1 MQSHPQRSLRREA
14 GSTTPPYA
22 LTPMRA
28 LALEHHHS
36 NPVGIYGDVLLGRGI
51 EVHRVRLDLGE
62 ALPDWREYDLLV
74 VMGGAMSVYEEDAY
88 PWLVAEKRAIR
99 EAVTTGCPYFGVC
112 LGSQLLASALGSRVF
127 RGPEPELGV
136 NPIFL
141 CEAARRDP
149 VFRAFP
155 LDVEVF
161 EFHSDTFALPEGA
174 VRLARSPRYENQ
186 AFNVGRTAY
195 GIQCHLEPSLD
206 DARDWFSGSF
216 GETFEARYGRGS
228 LAGFL
233 EEYAHSMPLLQQTG
247 RQLFRRWLENALAHG
262 RPSSAASGAG
272 MATVLDKGLL
282 DRAREQERIS
292 RLLDEAR
299 AGHSGAIVICG
310 ETGVGKTALLDA
322 AAERAEGMRVLR
334 VSGVEDVSER
344 PYVGFEELCWPLLDG
359 IGALPDTLRQALSA
373 TLGLAGAERGDRF
386 AAYAGA
392 MWLLAAAAE
401 KRPLLVCVDDADLL
415 DDGSLDALAFIAGR
429 IGEEGIALLLATG
442 GDPGMFG
449 AAEIVEL
456 QPLDRATSLVLL
468 ERSFGDELSPTVV
481 AEVVGVAR
489 GNPLALREIPLG
501 LTPGQRVGSV
511 PFGDAFLTCTSAER
525 AILARI
531 SALGE
536 NARRALLVLALSYGE
551 DDAAVARA
559 LPSVRSSLEE
569 LKPAEEAALVTISD
583 GRFSFPHPLVRS
595 TVVYGALRSERSAA
609 HAALAGASNSDS
621 STWHAALAAP
631 GPDERIA
638 ASLEYAAGRA
648 LSRHAPSAAARALEL
663 AARLS
668 PARSKRARRLVG
680 AAQAAALAG
689 HIYAAID
696 HAEAALPE
704 LDEGESRAAAELLL
718 GSLLARS
725 GSASQARDLLLDG
738 AARCEASYKPAA
750 ARLLAAAVIPAL
762 RAGSPARACEIG
774 RRALEVA
781 EGGPIEAA
789 AALMLGTAL
798 TFNGDPRKGRAL
810 LFQAIEL
817 HEQLHAEPQL
827 RAYLGAGLRLVGEH
841 DRARDVLAQLIANA
855 RSHGAFG
862 LLPYA
867 LVRLADVELDT
878 GHWPAAHAA
887 LTEAAALARETGQGA
902 DQGLAA
908 GALAW
913 LDAARG
919 RAADCRRHAGEAIAL
934 AVRLGAGSRLDRA
947 VPALGLL
954 ALGYGEL
961 DAAIE
966 HLAEVR
972 QTQLE
977 QGWCDAAVPPHRAR
991 DLIEALVRAGRA
1003 ADAERELSIF
1013 EQESRQTER
1022 PSALAALA
1030 CCRGLLASPDAVD
1043 GLFRD
1048 SLAHGSDVVGPFE
1061 HARTLLAYGR
1071 RLREVGRAAE
1081 AVKHLEGAFTGF
1093 AQLGA
1098 EPWLVQARSE
1108 LEACGATPPDL
1119 PADPLTGLGERELQ
1133 VALALARGETAEEA
1147 AEHLLLT
1154 VPTVKHLWGQVL
1166 QSSRD
1171 AQSKI

>member
-1 MQSHPQRSLRREA
+1 
-14 GSTTPPYA
+14 
-22 LTPMRA
+22 MRA
-28 LALEHHHS
+28 LALEHLHS
-36 NPVGIYGDVLLGRGI
+36 NPVGVYGDVLLDRGI

-74 VMGGAMSVYEEDAY
+74 VMGGGMSVYEEDAY

-136 NPIFL
+136 NPVFL

-155 LDVEVF
+155 RDIEVM
-161 EFHSDTFALPEGA
+161 EFHSDTFDLPEGA
-174 VRLARSPRYENQ
+174 VRLARSSRYENQ

-195 GIQCHLEPSLD
+195 AIQCHLEPSLD
-206 DARDWFSGSF
+206 DARDWFDGSL

-228 LAGFL
+228 VAGFL
-233 EEYAHSMPLLQQTG
+233 DEYAHSMPLLQQTA

-262 RPSSAASGAG
+262 RLASAASSAG
-272 MATVLDKGLL
+272 TATVPDQGLL
-282 DRAREQERIS
+282 GRTRELERIG

-299 AGHSGAIVICG
+299 GGRSGAIVICG

-322 AAERAEGMRVLR
+322 ALERADGMRVLR
-334 VSGVEDVSER
+334 ISGVEDVGER
-344 PYVGFEELCWPLLDG
+344 PYAGFEELCRPLLSG

-373 TLGLAGAERGDRF
+373 TLGLGTAERGDRF

-401 KRPLLVCVDDADLL
+401 EDPLLVCVDDAHLL
-415 DDGSLDALAFIAGR
+415 DDASLEALAFIAGR
-429 IGEEGIALLLATG
+429 IGAEGIALLIATG
-442 GDPGMFG
+442 GDPGTFG

-456 QPLDRATSLVLL
+456 QPLDRAASLTIL
-468 ERSFGDELSPTVV
+468 ERRFGDELSPTMV
-481 AEVVGVAR
+481 AEVVDVAR
-489 GNPLALREIPLG
+489 GNPLALREIPLS
-501 LTPGQRVGSV
+501 LTPGQRVGIA
-511 PFGDAFLTCTSAER
+511 PLGDALLNCRSAER

-536 NARRALLVLALSYGE
+536 DARRALLVVALSYGGN
-551 DDAAVARA
+551 DAAVARA
-559 LPSVRSSLEE
+559 LQSAHLSREE
-569 LKPAEEAALVTISD
+569 LRPAEEAALVAISG

-595 TVVYGALRSERSAA
+595 TVVYGALRSERRAA
-609 HAALAGASNSDS
+609 HAALAGASNSNS
-621 STWHAALAAP
+621 SIWHAALAAS

-638 ASLEYAAGRA
+638 ALLEDAAGRA
-648 LSRHAPSAAARALEL
+648 LSRHAHSAAARALEL

-668 PARSKRARRLVG
+668 PARAKRARRLVG
-680 AAQAAALAG
+680 AAEAAALAG

-696 HAEAALPE
+696 HVEAALPE
-704 LDEGESRAAAELLL
+704 LDDGGTRAAAELLL

-725 GSASQARDLLLDG
+725 GSASRARDLLLDG
-738 AARCEASYKPAA
+738 AARCKASYKPAA

-774 RRALEVA
+774 RRAFEVA

-798 TFNGDPRKGRAL
+798 TFNGAPRDGRAL
-810 LFQAIEL
+810 LLRAIEL
-817 HEQLHAEPQL
+817 REHLHAEPQL
-827 RAYLGAGLRLVGEH
+827 RAYLGAGLRLAGEH
-841 DRARDVLAQLIANA
+841 DRARDVLAELIANA
-855 RSHGAFG
+855 RSHGTFG

-878 GHWPAAHAA
+878 GHWPLAHAA
-887 LTEAAALARETGQGA
+887 LAEAASLARETGQGA
-902 DQGLAA
+902 DQGLAS

-913 LDAARG
+913 LDAAQG
-919 RAADCRRHAGEAIAL
+919 RAVDCRRHAGEAIAL
-934 AVRLGAGSRLDRA
+934 AMRLGVGSRLDRA

-954 ALGYGEL
+954 ALGCGEF

-966 HLAEVR
+966 HLVEVR
-972 QTQLE
+972 KTQLQ
-977 QGWCDAAVPPHRAR
+977 QGWCDAAVPPHRTR
-991 DLIEALVRAGRA
+991 DLIEALVRAGRV
-1003 ADAERELSIF
+1003 ADAEREVSIF
-1013 EQESRQTER
+1013 EQESHQTER

-1030 CCRGLLASPDAVD
+1030 CCRGLLASADAVD
-1043 GLFRD
+1043 GLFRE

-1061 HARTLLAYGR
+1061 HARTLLEYGR

-1081 AVKHLEGAFTGF
+1081 AVEHLEGAFTDF

-1098 EPWLVQARSE
+1098 KPWIAQARNE
-1108 LEACGATPPDL
+1108 LEACGVTPPDL
-1119 PADPLTGLGERELQ
+1119 PADPLSGLGERELQ
-1133 VALALARGETAEEA
+1133 VALALTRGETPEEA

-1154 VPTVKHLWGQVL
+1154 VPTVKHLWGQISR
-1166 QSSRD
+1166 SSKDFTKQKSDPVIR
-1171 AQSKI
+1171 SL

>member
-1 MQSHPQRSLRREA
+1 
-14 GSTTPPYA
+14 
-22 LTPMRA
+22 MRA
-28 LALEHHHS
+28 LALEHLRS
-36 NPVGIYGDVLLGRGI
+36 NPVGVYGDVLQDRGI
-51 EVHRVRLDLGE
+51 EVDRVRLDLGE

-74 VMGGAMSVYEEDAY
+74 VMGGGMSVYEEDAY

-155 LDVEVF
+155 PDVEVF
-161 EFHSDTFALPEGA
+161 EWHSDTFDLPEGA
-174 VRLARSPRYENQ
+174 VRLARSSRYENQ
-186 AFNVGRTAY
+186 AFHVGRTAY
-195 GIQCHLEPSLD
+195 AIQCHLEPSLD
-206 DARDWFSGSF
+206 DVRDWFDTMPSL

-228 LAGFL
+228 IVGFL
-233 EEYAHSMPLLQQTG
+233 EEYARSMPLLQQTA

-262 RPSSAASGAG
+262 RPAAAASGART
-272 MATVLDKGLL
+272 ATVSDEGLL
-282 DRAREQERIS
+282 CRAREQERIG

-299 AGHSGAIVICG
+299 AGRSGAIVICG

-344 PYVGFEELCWPLLDG
+344 PYAGFEELCRPLLG
-359 IGALPDTLRQALSA
+359 RISALPDTFRQALSA
-373 TLGLAGAERGDRF
+373 TLGLAAAERGDRL

-392 MWLLAAAAE
+392 LWLLAAAAE
-401 KRPLLVCVDDADLL
+401 EDPLLVCVDDVHLL
-415 DDGSLDALAFIAGR
+415 DDASLEALAFIAGR
-429 IGEEGIALLLATG
+429 LGAEGIALLVATG
-442 GDPGMFG
+442 GDPGTFG
-449 AAEIVEL
+449 AAEVIEL
-456 QPLDRATSLVLL
+456 QPLDRAASLTLL

-481 AEVVGVAR
+481 AEVVDVAR
-489 GNPLALREIPLG
+489 GNPLALREIPLS

-511 PFGDAFLTCTSAER
+511 PLGEALLTCRSAEH

-531 SALGE
+531 SVLGE
-536 NARRALLVLALSYGE
+536 DARRALLVVALSYGE
-551 DDAAVARA
+551 DGAAIARA
-559 LPSVRSSLEE
+559 LQSACVSLEE
-569 LKPAEEAALVTISD
+569 LRPAQEAALVAISG

-595 TVVYGALRSERSAA
+595 TVVYGALCSERRAA

-638 ASLEYAAGRA
+638 ASLEDAAGRA
-648 LSRHAPSAAARALEL
+648 LSRHAHSAAARALEL

-668 PARSKRARRLVG
+668 PARAERARRLVG
-680 AAQAAALAG
+680 AAKAAALAG
-689 HIYAAID
+689 HIYAAVD
-696 HAEAALPE
+696 HVEAALPA
-704 LDEGESRAAAELLL
+704 LDEGASRAAAELLL
-718 GSLLARS
+718 GNLLARS
-725 GSASQARDLLLDG
+725 GSASRARDLLLDG
-738 AARCEASYKPAA
+738 AARCEASDKPAA

-774 RRALEVA
+774 QQALALA

-798 TFNGDPRKGRAL
+798 TFNGDPGNGRAL
-810 LFQAIEL
+810 LLRAIEL
-817 HEQLHAEPQL
+817 REQLHAEPQL
-827 RAYLGAGLRLVGEH
+827 LAYLGAGLRLAGEH

-887 LTEAAALARETGQGA
+887 LAEAASLARETGQGA
-902 DQGLAA
+902 DQGLAS

-913 LDAARG
+913 LDAAQG
-919 RAADCRRHAGEAIAL
+919 RAVDCRRHAGEAIAL
-934 AVRLGAGSRLDRA
+934 AARLGAGSRLDRA

-954 ALGYGEL
+954 ALGCGEL
-961 DAAIE
+961 DSAIE

-972 QTQLE
+972 KTQLE

-1003 ADAERELSIF
+1003 ADAEREVSIF

-1030 CCRGLLASPDAVD
+1030 CCQGLLSSAVD

-1081 AVKHLEGAFTGF
+1081 AVEHLEGAFTGF

-1098 EPWLVQARSE
+1098 EPWLAQARSE

-1119 PADPLTGLGERELQ
+1119 PADPLSGLGERELQ
-1133 VALALARGETAEEA
+1133 AALALARGETPEEA

-1154 VPTVKHLWGQVL
+1154 VPTVRHLWGQVL
-1166 QSSRD
+1166 QSRRD
-1171 AQSKI
+1171 AAKQI

>member
-1 MQSHPQRSLRREA
+1 
-14 GSTTPPYA
+14 
-22 LTPMRA
+22 MRA
-28 LALEHHHS
+28 LALEHLHS
-36 NPVGIYGDVLLGRGI
+36 NPVGVYGDVLVDRGI
-51 EVHRVRLDLGE
+51 EVNRVRLDLGE
-62 ALPDWREYDLLV
+62 ALPNWREYDLLV

-99 EAVTTGCPYFGVC
+99 EAVTAGCPYFGVC
-112 LGSQLLASALGSRVF
+112 LGSQLLASALGARVF

-155 LDVEVF
+155 PDIEVF
-161 EFHSDTFALPEGA
+161 EFHSDTLDLPEGA

-186 AFNVGRTAY
+186 AFHVGRTAY
-195 GIQCHLEPSLD
+195 AIQCHLEPSLD
-206 DARDWFSGSF
+206 DARDWFDAPSL

-228 LAGFL
+228 LAVFL
-233 EEYAHSMPLLQQTG
+233 EEYARSMPLLQQTA
-247 RQLFRRWLENALAHG
+247 RQLFRRWLENALVHG
-262 RPSSAASGAG
+262 RSVSAASGAG
-272 MATVLDKGLL
+272 MTTVADEGLL
-282 DRAREQERIS
+282 GRAREQERIG

-299 AGHSGAIVICG
+299 AGRSGAIVICG

-322 AAERAEGMRVLR
+322 AAERADGMRVLG
-334 VSGVEDVSER
+334 VSGVENVSER
-344 PYVGFEELCWPLLDG
+344 PYAGFEELCRPLLGG

-373 TLGLAGAERGDRF
+373 TLGLAAAERGDRF

-392 MWLLAAAAE
+392 LWLLAAAAE
-401 KRPLLVCVDDADLL
+401 EAPLLVCVDDAHLL
-415 DDGSLDALAFIAGR
+415 DDASLEAFSFIAGR
-429 IGEEGIALLLATG
+429 IGSEGIALLVATG
-442 GDPGMFG
+442 GDPGTFG

-456 QPLDRATSLVLL
+456 QPLDRAASLTLL
-468 ERSFGDELSPTVV
+468 ERRFGEGLSPTVV
-481 AEVVGVAR
+481 AEVVDVAR
-489 GNPLALREIPLG
+489 GNPLALREIPLS

-511 PFGDAFLTCTSAER
+511 PLGDTLITCRSAER

-536 NARRALLVLALSYGE
+536 EARRALLVVALSCGE
-551 DDAAVARA
+551 DGETIAQALKSAR
-559 LPSVRSSLEE
+559 LSLAD
-569 LKPAEEAALVTISD
+569 LRAAEEAALVAISG

-595 TVVYGALRSERSAA
+595 TVVYGALRSERRAA

-631 GPDERIA
+631 GPDEAIA
-638 ASLEYAAGRA
+638 ASLEDAAGRA
-648 LSRHAPSAAARALEL
+648 LSRHAHSAAARALEL

-668 PARSKRARRLVG
+668 PARGQRARRLV
-680 AAQAAALAG
+680 AAAEAAALAG
-689 HIYAAID
+689 HIYAAVD
-696 HAEAALPE
+696 HVEAALPE
-704 LDEGESRAAAELLL
+704 LDDGASRAAAQLLL

-725 GSASQARDLLLDG
+725 GSASRARDLLLDG
-738 AARCEASYKPAA
+738 AARCEASYRSAA

-774 RRALEVA
+774 QRALKVA
-781 EGGPIEAA
+781 EGSPIEAA

-798 TFNGDPRKGRAL
+798 TFNGDPRNGRSL
-810 LFQAIEL
+810 LLRAVEL
-817 HEQLHAEPQL
+817 REQLTAEPQL
-827 RAYLGAGLRLVGEH
+827 CAYLGAGLRLAGEH
-841 DRARDVLAQLIANA
+841 DRAREVLAQLIANA
-855 RSHGAFG
+855 RSQGAFG

-887 LTEAAALARETGQGA
+887 LAEAASLARETGHGA
-902 DQGLAA
+902 DQGLAS

-913 LDAARG
+913 LNAAQG
-919 RAADCRRHAGEAIAL
+919 RAVDCRLHASQAIAL
-934 AVRLGAGSRLDRA
+934 AVRLGIGSRLDRA

-954 ALGYGEL
+954 ALGCGEL
-961 DAAIE
+961 EAAIE
-966 HLAEVR
+966 HLTDVR

-1003 ADAERELSIF
+1003 ADAARELSIF
-1013 EQESRQTER
+1013 EQECRQTER

-1030 CCRGLLASPDAVD
+1030 CCRGLLASPDKID
-1043 GLFRD
+1043 RLFRD
-1048 SLAHGSDVVGPFE
+1048 SLAHGTEVVGPFE
-1061 HARTLLAYGR
+1061 HARTFLAYGR

-1081 AVKHLEGAFTGF
+1081 AVEHLEGAFTGF

-1098 EPWLVQARSE
+1098 MPWLAQARSE

-1119 PADPLTGLGERELQ
+1119 PADSLSRLGERELQ
-1133 VALALARGETAEEA
+1133 VALALAHGETPEEA
-1147 AEHLLLT
+1147 AEHLLMT
-1154 VPTVKHLWGQVL
+1154 VPTVKHLWNKVL
-1166 QSSRD
+1166 RS
-1171 AQSKI
+1171 

>member
-1 MQSHPQRSLRREA
+1 
-14 GSTTPPYA
+14 
-22 LTPMRA
+22 MRA
-28 LALEHHHS
+28 LALEHLHS
-36 NPVGIYGDVLLGRGI
+36 NPVGVYGDVLLDRGI

-74 VMGGAMSVYEEDAY
+74 VMGGGMSVYEEDAY

-112 LGSQLLASALGSRVF
+112 LGSQLLATALGSRVF

-155 LDVEVF
+155 PDVEVF
-161 EFHSDTFALPEGA
+161 EWHSDTFDLPEGA
-174 VRLARSPRYENQ
+174 VRLARSSRYENQ
-186 AFNVGRTAY
+186 AFHVGRTAY
-195 GIQCHLEPSLD
+195 AIQCHLEPSHD
-206 DARDWFSGSF
+206 DVRDWFDAWPSL

-233 EEYAHSMPLLQQTG
+233 EEYARSMPLLQQTA

-262 RPSSAASGAG
+262 RPASAASGAG
-272 MATVLDKGLL
+272 TATVADEGLL
-282 DRAREQERIS
+282 GRAREQERIG
-292 RLLDEAR
+292 RMLDEAR
-299 AGHSGAIVICG
+299 AGRSGAIVICG

-322 AAERAEGMRVLR
+322 AAERADGMRVLR

-344 PYVGFEELCWPLLDG
+344 PYAGFEELCRPLLGG

-373 TLGLAGAERGDRF
+373 TLGLAAGERGDRF

-392 MWLLAAAAE
+392 LWLLAAAAE
-401 KRPLLVCVDDADLL
+401 EDPLLVCVDDAHLL
-415 DDGSLDALAFIAGR
+415 DDASLEALAFIAGR
-429 IGEEGIALLLATG
+429 IGAEGIALLVATG
-442 GDPGMFG
+442 GDPGTFG
-449 AAEIVEL
+449 AAEVVEL
-456 QPLDRATSLVLL
+456 QPLDRAASLTLL

-481 AEVVGVAR
+481 AEVVDVAR
-489 GNPLALREIPLG
+489 GNPLALREIPLS

-511 PFGDAFLTCTSAER
+511 PLGDALLTCKSAER

-536 NARRALLVLALSYGE
+536 DARRALLVVALSYGE
-551 DDAAVARA
+551 DGAAIARA
-559 LPSVRSSLEE
+559 LQSARLSLEE
-569 LKPAEEAALVTISD
+569 LRPAQDAALVAISG
-583 GRFSFPHPLVRS
+583 GRFSFSHPLVRS
-595 TVVYGALRSERSAA
+595 TVVYGALRSERRAA
-609 HAALAGASNSDS
+609 HAALAGASNSDA

-638 ASLEYAAGRA
+638 ASLEDCARRA
-648 LSRHAPSAAARALEL
+648 LSRHAHSAAARALEL

-668 PARSKRARRLVG
+668 PARAKRARRLVG
-680 AAQAAALAG
+680 AAEAAALAG
-689 HIYAAID
+689 HIYAAVD
-696 HAEAALPE
+696 HVEAALPE
-704 LDEGESRAAAELLL
+704 LDEGGSRAAAELLL

-725 GSASQARDLLLDG
+725 GSASRARDLLLDG
-738 AARCEASYKPAA
+738 AARCEASYRPAA

-774 RRALEVA
+774 QRALELA

-798 TFNGDPRKGRAL
+798 TFNGDPRNGRAL
-810 LFQAIEL
+810 LLRAIEL
-817 HEQLHAEPQL
+817 REQLNAEPQL
-827 RAYLGAGLRLVGEH
+827 RAYLGAGLRLAGEH
-841 DRARDVLAQLIANA
+841 DRAREVLAQLIANA

-887 LTEAAALARETGQGA
+887 LAEASSLAREMGQGA
-902 DQGLAA
+902 DQGLAS

-913 LDAARG
+913 LDAAQG
-919 RAADCRRHAGEAIAL
+919 RAVDCRRHASEAIAL
-934 AVRLGAGSRLDRA
+934 AVRLGAGSRLDRS

-954 ALGYGEL
+954 ALGCGEL

-972 QTQLE
+972 KTQLE
-977 QGWCDAAVPPHRAR
+977 QGWCDAAVLPHRAR

-1013 EQESRQTER
+1013 EQECRKTER

-1043 GLFRD
+1043 GLFSD

-1081 AVKHLEGAFTGF
+1081 AVEHLEGAFTGF

-1098 EPWLVQARSE
+1098 EPWLAQARSE

-1119 PADPLTGLGERELQ
+1119 PADPLSGLGERELQ
-1133 VALALARGETAEEA
+1133 VALALARGETPEEA

-1154 VPTVKHLWGQVL
+1154 VPTVKHLWGQRPPL
-1166 QSSRD
+1166 RFLS
-1171 AQSKI
+1171 